1 MSLHPAGFELTV
13 STGERPQ
20 PYVLDRAITGTGGLL
35 DIVALSEIE
44 VSYSAMW

>member
-13 STGERPQ
+13 STDERPQ
-20 PYVLDRAITGTGGLL
+20 TYPLYRAVAGTGGLL
-35 DIVALSEIE
+35 DIVALNEIE